1 MTIKRT
7 ITVEVEMTSG
17 ASEASLENHID
28 DFVSVIKYH
37 SENMRGFSWYKKIN
51 TSHDEQES
59 VEINLTIT
67 DQ

>member
-17 ASEASLENHID
+17 ASEASLKNHLD
-28 DFVSVIKYH
+28 EFVNEIKYN
-37 SENMRGFSWYKKIN
+37 SEEMRFYSWYKKIN
-51 TSHDEQES
+51 TSYDEQES